1 MTTPRSTAELLM
13 GVTRPKRTEPDIFN
27 DDYPAGLLPAPRPG
41 RSDYQG
47 HTDIFD
53 HDPEGAPC
61 TDGGV
66 GVPGASGSVGNLS
79 PEGDDARDI
88 RFQALMERIRRLEED
103 E

>member
-1 MTTPRSTAELLM
+1 MTTPRSTAQLLM
-13 GVTRPKRTEPDIFN
+13 GITQPKRIEPDIFN
-27 DDYPAGLLPAPRPG
+27 DAPLPTPRPG
-41 RSDYQG
+41 RSDFA
-47 HTDIFD
+47 DIFD